1 VADRIDERPRPRA
14 HPADGSLDPRDLHT
28 LVLLVA
34 YPGSHYAPAGTLAA
48 FQRAKE
54 VSLMLLALAIILL
67 ILWAGGYFAFHLVTA
82 AIHILLLLAVISL
95 ILNFVGPW
103 SRRGPV
109 V

>member
-1 VADRIDERPRPRA
+1 
-14 HPADGSLDPRDLHT
+14 
-28 LVLLVA
+28 
-34 YPGSHYAPAGTLAA
+34 
-48 FQRAKE
+48 
-54 VSLMLLALAIILL
+54 MLLALAIILL

-109 V
+109 A